1 MALDFP
7 NSPSIGSTLSSGGR
21 SWQYDGNTWVSTTSV
36 GYTGSAA
43 TLTIVNDSITSNAN
57 ITPTFTGY
65 SSQYDVTALA
75 VAANVLV
82 PTGTGVT
89 NGYRLLLRI
98 KDNGT
103 GRALNWTTTS
113 GGYRV
118 IGTTLPTTTVA
129 NKTIYVGCIYNSA
142 ASFWDVVAVSS
153 EV

>member
-7 NSPSIGSTLSSGGR
+7 NNPSSGNTYVSGTR
-21 SWQYDGNTWVSTTSV
+21 SWQYDGNTWVSTSSV
-36 GYTGSAA
+36 GYTGS
-43 TLTIVNDSITSNAN
+43 TGGFTVSSSTITSSAN
-57 ITPTFTGY
+57 ITPTFSGY

-82 PTGTGVT
+82 PSGTGVT

-103 GRALNWTTTS
+103 ARALNWTVTS

-142 ASFWDVVAVSS
+142 ATFWDVVAVSS

>member
-7 NSPSIGSTLSSGGR
+7 NSPSPGNTHVSGDR
-21 SWQYDGNTWVSTTSV
+21 SWQYDGNSWVSTTSV
-36 GYTGSAA
+36 GYTGSLGSLVVTA
-43 TLTIVNDSITSNAN
+43 NSITSSND

-82 PTGTGVT
+82 PTGTSVT
-89 NGYRLLLRI
+89 NGYRLLIRF

-103 GRALNWTTTS
+103 ARALTWTTTS
-113 GGYRV
+113 GGYRIV
-118 IGTTLPTTTVA
+118 GTTLPTTTVA
-129 NKTIYVGCIYNSA
+129 TKTMYVGCVYNSA
-142 ASFWDVVAVSS
+142 ASFWDVIAVSS

>member
-7 NSPSIGSTLSSGGR
+7 NSPSNGSTYESNGR
-21 SWQYDGNTWVSTTSV
+21 SWQYNGNTWVSTTSV
-36 GYTGSAA
+36 GYTGSVGNF
-43 TLTIVNDSITSNAN
+43 IVTSNSITSDAN

-82 PTGTGVT
+82 PSGTGVT
-89 NGYRLLLRI
+89 NGYRLLIRF

-103 GRALNWTTTS
+103 ARALNWTTTS
-113 GGYRV
+113 GGYRAV
-118 IGTTLPTTTVA
+118 GITLPTTTVA

-142 ASFWDVVAVSS
+142 ATFWDVVAVSS